1 MVLLTL
7 PHELQLLVAR
17 HLVIDDAVA
26 LSCTCHAAAPLLTSA
41 AVFGINLAIKPIEPS
56 DQRFQGSFDRLR
68 ASDHVRFV
76 FEVHG
81 VDTADL
87 SPKVCSRKKGHLAP
101 LYRASDLRGVRARCL
116 ASSLPNMGLNSDLSP
131 LRCEGEPDNRKALR
145 TLAARLPSAW
155 RSIAFNPNHCF
166 VLLHYEGG
174 VESQETSCGFLLR
187 SALVKADLSRAHRLE
202 SVHCSGLT
210 GLREASLPATA
221 RAVAFDGCTA
231 LHTLRAPAGD
241 AALVSLNVDGCR
253 SLAATTLD
261 GFGLGACEELVLS
274 WCRGLP
280 AKKLAAA
287 VGRAHRL
294 RSVSLRGLALEG
306 VVEALLASPAPLS
319 ALDVGFATGL
329 ASEAVQHLMRG
340 RAQLTRCSLRG
351 AKTLTCGV
359 YNEVVQ
365 LMHERNSGHPAQR
378 DGLHGS
384 FYYLKRSDGDPG
396 PGDA

>member
-1 MVLLTL
+1 MQHSFLCPSHGRTL
-7 PHELQLLVAR
+7 DGPPHPPTRTTTPRRAASRDRRRRGSQL
-17 HLVIDDAVA
+17 HLPRSRA
-26 LSCTCHAAAPLLTSA
+26 LLTSA

-87 SPKVCSRKKGHLAP
+87 SPKVCSRKKGQLAP

-116 ASSLPNMGLNSDLSP
+116 ASSLPSMGLNSDLSP
-131 LRCEGEPDNRKALR
+131 LRCEGEPGNRKVPR

-210 GLREASLPATA
+210 GLREASLATA

-241 AALVSLNVDGCR
+241 AALVSLNLDGCR
-253 SLAATTLD
+253 SLAATTPRWLRPRRVR
-261 GFGLGACEELVLS
+261 GAGAVVVPRPARQEARRRSGPRAPAAQREPARPRARGRRRGAARVAGAPLGAR
-274 WCRGLP
+274 RGLR
-280 AKKLAAA
+280 
-287 VGRAHRL
+287 RAL
-294 RSVSLRGLALEG
+294 RR
-306 VVEALLASPAPLS
+306 
-319 ALDVGFATGL
+319 
-329 ASEAVQHLMRG
+329 R
-340 RAQLTRCSLRG
+340 RCSI
-351 AKTLTCGV
+351 
-359 YNEVVQ
+359 
-365 LMHERNSGHPAQR
+365 
-378 DGLHGS
+378 
-384 FYYLKRSDGDPG
+384 
-396 PGDA
+396 